1 MKQLALNISPD
12 WLPTLDNFVVGR
24 NVEVISILRHVLVS
38 QASGQASERCLT
50 LWGESGSGKS
60 HLLRAIVQQAQVMG
74 LAASYVATGKNIDI
88 EQIAD
93 ATQAENLSGSAPRA
107 GNSLSSAELE
117 KLTPPKFSPVIA
129 IDDVE
134 KLDGSAQIQL
144 FALYNRQR
152 ENNGTLIIS
161 CNTAPAHLMLRD
173 DLRTRL
179 GWGLVY
185 QVQRLND
192 EEKGLALEQHAQASG
207 LRLSHEVIQCLL
219 RHGRRDLPALL
230 TVLDKLDEHCLRLQR
245 APSVPLLKE
254 VMQHFPVAET

>member
-24 NVEVISILRHVLVS
+24 NVEILSILRHVLTS
-38 QASGQASERCLT
+38 QVSGQASERCLT

-60 HLLRAIVQQAQVMG
+60 HLLRAIVQQAQSMG
-74 LAASYVATGKNIDI
+74 LTASYVVADKSIDI
-88 EQIAD
+88 GKITEAAQTD
-93 ATQAENLSGSAPRA
+93 NPSD
-107 GNSLSSAELE
+107 SLSPCAAA
-117 KLTPPKFSPVIA
+117 PKFSPVIA

-134 KLDGSAQIQL
+134 KLDGNAQIQL

-152 ENNGTLIIS
+152 ENNGTLIVS
-161 CNTAPAHLMLRD
+161 CNAAPAHLRLRD

-185 QVQRLND
+185 QVQRLSD

-207 LRLSHEVIQCLL
+207 LRLSSEVIQYLL
-219 RHGRRDLPALL
+219 HHGRRDLPALL

-245 APSVPLLKE
+245 TPSVPLLKK
-254 VMQHFPVAET
+254 VMQHFPVTET